1 MTSHLDE
8 GRIQEL
14 VDGEIPSSELLPIQ
28 AHLAVCAECRAR
40 LDEARAIAGEADRL
54 IETIELP
61 EAPVRTAPRIP
72 TARPRAWMRNLAWAA
87 TLVVAA
93 GLGYVARNPS
103 GVTAPTKDTAAGV
116 PTAATDLAPSPAET
130 VAAVQPQ
137 AAPPTSSRR
146 PAEPLRGASPGR
158 LTQER
163 DKDGAGPSRPVPG
176 VASTEREEAK
186 VASSGRLQSLSPPAN
201 SDTLQKK
208 AAQNQPDPKL
218 RLDEVVVTGAN
229 EAKAVAPAPP
239 PTAAA
244 RRGGVR
250 SRSRDS
256 SGTNLNRVDELVA
269 DVASGARPPS
279 TPPAVELTLTA
290 ARARLGGILR
300 QIEGL
305 APLRVDA
312 LGDSVRVVY
321 PLASG
326 ELHLVEWLRNGE
338 LLYRLRAPAGFPS
351 DSLDRLRARV
361 HD

>member
-28 AHLAVCAECRAR
+28 AHLAACAECRAR

-61 EAPVRTAPRIP
+61 EPPVRVAPRAP
-72 TARPRAWMRNLAWAA
+72 AARPRAWMRHLAWAA

-93 GLGYVARNPS
+93 GLGYVARTPS
-103 GVTAPTKDTAAGV
+103 GGTTIPENKGVAPV
-116 PTAATDLAPSPAET
+116 AATDLAPSPAET
-130 VAAVQPQ
+130 AAAVQPQ
-137 AAPPTSSRR
+137 AVPPTSSRR
-146 PAEPLRGASPGR
+146 LAEPLRGAPPGR
-158 LTQER
+158 LAQER
-163 DKDGAGPSRPVPG
+163 DKDGAGASRPVPG

-250 SRSRDS
+250 SRSRNS

-279 TPPAVELTLTA
+279 APPAVELTLTA

-321 PLASG
+321 PLGSG
-326 ELHLVEWLRNGE
+326 ELHLVEWLHNGE
-338 LLYRLRAPAGFPS
+338 LRYRLRAPAGFPS

-361 HD
+361 HE